1 MMARSAR
8 SCDTAQVVLKVDNL
22 CKRFGGLVAVDN
34 LSFAV
39 YKGQIMGI
47 IGPNGAGKT
56 TAFNLISGV
65 SSPTCGDISLCE
77 NRITGFPSHQV
88 ALLGLRRTFQEIHLF
103 RGLTVLQNV
112 KSAAFHQMDY
122 SLADALAWSRRLRTQ
137 ERDVTARSMELLER
151 FGLAEMANEPADSLP
166 YGMQKR
172 LEIVKAIV
180 TNPKVL
186 LLDEPAS
193 GLDPRAR
200 IEIKELLKELKSM
213 GKTIIISSHILP
225 ELADFC
231 NKIGIIEKGKLI
243 ISGGVQEIMRQVSGG
258 RVLLLR
264 VLDEPD
270 RVIELLSAMEGVL
283 SAGVD
288 EGRSAIRIEFAGDEA
303 AQHAILQQLIQNG
316 IRVQSFNEVQ
326 TDLEE
331 IFMKVTRGI
340 VS

>member
-1 MMARSAR
+1 LITIQQLRKEYKA
-8 SCDTAQVVLKVDNL
+8 
-22 CKRFGGLVAVDN
+22 LVAGDD
-34 LSFAV
+34 LCLHLEEGDIF
-39 YKGQIMGI
+39 GF

-56 TAFNLISGV
+56 TTIKMLATLLRPTSGTATIAGFDV
-65 SSPTCGDISLCE
+65 VREPEAVRAVIGYMPDFFGVYDDIKVWEYLDFFAAAYKIPKE
-77 NRITGFPSHQV
+77 
-88 ALLGLRRTFQEIHLF
+88 RRHHVVQDVLE
-103 RGLTVLQNV
+103 LT
-112 KSAAFHQMDY
+112 D
-122 SLADALAWSRRLRTQ
+122 
-137 ERDVTARSMELLER
+137 
-151 FGLAEMANEPADSLP
+151 LAEKRDAYVEELSR
-166 YGMQKR
+166 GMKQR
-172 LEIVKAIV
+172 LCLAKTLVHD
-180 TNPKVL
+180 PKVL